1 MATIS
6 GYRGDSFTFDLEITD
21 GGSPV
26 DLTNS
31 CLIFSVKER
40 ASDSFYALQRTNAA
54 GDGIEIIDAIN
65 GEISLCINATGS
77 SNSSCLLKTGPHLWD
92 IQMITPGSQP
102 KTYTVLNG
110 TFCIQEDI
118 TR

>member
-6 GYRGDSFTFDLEITD
+6 GYRGDSFTFDLVVSD
-21 GGSPV
+21 GDSRV
-26 DLTNS
+26 DLRES

-40 ASDSFYALQRTNAA
+40 ASDSFYALQRTNAV
-54 GDGIEIIDAIN
+54 GGGIELIDPIN
-65 GEISLCINATGS
+65 GEISLCIDATGS

-92 IQMITPGSQP
+92 LQMTTPGSQP

-110 TFCIQEDI
+110 IFCVQEDI